1 MNAIDI
7 PSNDAKTSPM
17 KILIVDD
24 HVLVRQGIVALFGQL
39 YPGSDVVEASNAAEA
54 LAAAEATEGLN
65 LVLLDL
71 TLPGDDGFDLLA
83 RLAAMLPE
91 TPVAVVSASDRSEDI
106 AKAYRNGAKG
116 YIVKSSSAEV
126 LSHALPIILSG
137 ETYVPAAALEALSNP
152 AAPMR
157 DGAAAPGAP
166 SLTPRQREILI
177 LIAEGLQNKEIA
189 EKLNTVEGT
198 IKVHVKTILEKL
210 GVGNR
215 TFAVVTGIRL
225 GLIPADI
232 VLPRGGVAEGG
243 GED

>member
-1 MNAIDI
+1 MNAIGTVLD
-7 PSNDAKTSPM
+7 DAESSTM

-39 YPGSDVVEASNAAEA
+39 YPDSEVVQASNAAEA
-54 LAAAEATEGLN
+54 IVLAEAEEGGLS

-83 RLAAMLPE
+83 RLTAKLPE
-91 TPVAVVSASDRSEDI
+91 TPVAVVSASERAEDI

-137 ETYVPAAALEALSNP
+137 ETYVPAAALDALSNP
-152 AAPMR
+152 AALTPE
-157 DGAAAPGAP
+157 AATVPGAP

-189 EKLNTVEGT
+189 EQLNTVEGT

-215 TFAVVTGIRL
+215 TFAVVKGIRM

-232 VLPRGGVAEGG
+232 VLPRDGG
-243 GED
+243 GEN

>member
-1 MNAIDI
+1 
-7 PSNDAKTSPM
+7 M

-39 YPGSDVVEASNAAEA
+39 YPDSEVVQASNAAEA
-54 LAAAEATEGLN
+54 IALAEAEELS

-83 RLAAMLPE
+83 RLTAKLPE
-91 TPVAVVSASDRSEDI
+91 TPVAVVSASERAEDI

-137 ETYVPAAALEALSNP
+137 ETYVPAAALDALSNP
-152 AAPMR
+152 AALTPE
-157 DGAAAPGAP
+157 AATVPGAP

-189 EKLNTVEGT
+189 EQLNTVEGT

-215 TFAVVTGIRL
+215 TFAVVKGIRM

-232 VLPRGGVAEGG
+232 VLPRDGG
-243 GED
+243 GEN